1 MHYKFVANTPSINR
15 ISVTIILPFTAAS
28 QSIVTVLA
36 TTNTATQPI
45 PDNHSVT
52 MQTVLC
58 RHCDLVQEITP
69 LTAGQEACCSRCN
82 HTLDARHV
90 QPILRPVLYAATAL
104 FMLLLANLFPFVSM
118 FVAGDRHQMSFFD
131 TSSVLFQQHHQWLA
145 LLIWLLIQAIPAFCM
160 MAIIYLKLG
169 MLYKLP
175 FRVWVARVLYMLKPW
190 SMVDIFLMGLII
202 SFVKLVAD
210 AEISLGASFWAFC
223 IFCLLHLRV
232 FQVIDQ
238 RELWSKISPAPSL
251 SLNTTVGMGGLE
263 QGLKLCQ
270 VCTGMVLLQHK
281 NCTRCHSTVYPRQ
294 RGSIQNT
301 IALLVAAIILY
312 IPANLL
318 PIMITVSFGDRI
330 ESTIIS
336 GLIIM
341 WQDGAYPVAI
351 IILIASVIVP
361 VAKILVLL
369 WLCYLTRISKA
380 GRQRYSTQ
388 VYRVVDWIGRW
399 SMVDVLVVAIMA
411 ALVRFDLLMTVYP
424 GVGVIVFAAVVILTM
439 LAALSFDPRLLW
451 DTRPVYEGK
460 ASDR

>member
-1 MHYKFVANTPSINR
+1 M
-15 ISVTIILPFTAAS
+15 S
-28 QSIVTVLA
+28 QSTVTVLA
-36 TTNTATQPI
+36 TTSAVTEHAT
-45 PDNHSVT
+45 DNYNDT
-52 MQTVLC
+52 EQTVLC
-58 RHCDLVQEITP
+58 RHCDLVQTIP
-69 LTAGQEACCSRCN
+69 ALIAGQEACCSRCN
-82 HTLDARHV
+82 NTLDARHQ

-118 FVAGDRHQMSFFD
+118 YAAGDRHQMSFFD

-160 MAIIYLKLG
+160 SAIIYLKLA
-169 MLYKLP
+169 MVYKLP
-175 FRVWVARVLYMLKPW
+175 FSVWVARVLYMLKPW

-210 AEISLGASFWAFC
+210 AEISLGPSFWAFC

-232 FQVIDQ
+232 FQVIDR
-238 RELWSKISPAPSL
+238 RELWSKIAPTPAIEL
-251 SLNTTVGMGGLE
+251 STKVGQGGLE

-270 VCTGMVLLQHK
+270 VCTAMVPVQHK
-281 NCTRCHSTVYPRQ
+281 YCSRCHSRVYSRQ
-294 RGSIQNT
+294 PNSIQNT
-301 IALLVAAIILY
+301 LALLVAAIILY

-318 PIMITVSFGDRI
+318 PIMITESFGDRL

-341 WQDGAYPVAI
+341 WQEGAYPVAI

-361 VAKILVLL
+361 VIKIIVLL
-369 WLCYLTRISKA
+369 WLCYLTRLSKA
-380 GRQRYSTQ
+380 HRQRYSTQ

-411 ALVRFDLLMTVYP
+411 ALVRFDLVMSVYP
-424 GVGVIVFAAVVILTM
+424 GVGVIVFAAVVIITM

-451 DTRPVYEGK
+451 DARLVNKGK
-460 ASDR
+460 QSDG

>member
-1 MHYKFVANTPSINR
+1 M
-15 ISVTIILPFTAAS
+15 S
-28 QSIVTVLA
+28 QFIVTVV
-36 TTNTATQPI
+36 TAPQTKTELVYADSP
-45 PDNHSVT
+45 
-52 MQTVLC
+52 QTVLC
-58 RHCDLVQEITP
+58 RHCDLVQHITP
-69 LTAGQEACCSRCN
+69 LIAGQEACCSRCN
-82 HTLDARHV
+82 HTLDARHQ

-118 FVAGDRHQMSFFD
+118 YVAGDRHQMSFFD
-131 TSSVLFQQHHQWLA
+131 TSSVLFQQHHRWLA

-160 MAIIYLKLG
+160 SAIIYLKLG
-169 MLYKLP
+169 MIYKLP

-210 AEISLGASFWAFC
+210 AEISLGPSFWVFC

-232 FQVIDQ
+232 FQVIDR
-238 RELWSKISPAPSL
+238 RELWSKIAATPALAVSAK
-251 SLNTTVGMGGLE
+251 VGVTGLE

-270 VCTGMVLLQHK
+270 VCTAIVPLAHK
-281 NCTRCHSTVYPRQ
+281 HCSRCQSRVFARQPR
-294 RGSIQNT
+294 SLQNT
-301 IALLVAAIILY
+301 LALLVAAIILY

-318 PIMITVSFGDRI
+318 PIMITVSFGDKL

-341 WQDGAYPVAI
+341 WQEGAYPVAI

-361 VAKILVLL
+361 VVKILVLL
-369 WLCYLTRISKA
+369 WLCYLTRLANSS
-380 GRQRYSTQ
+380 RQRYSTK

-424 GVGVIVFAAVVILTM
+424 GVGVIVFAAVVIITM

-451 DTRPVYEGK
+451 DTRLVNEGK
-460 ASDR
+460 ISD

>member
-1 MHYKFVANTPSINR
+1 M
-15 ISVTIILPFTAAS
+15 
-28 QSIVTVLA
+28 TVLA
-36 TTNTATQPI
+36 TTTTTEVT
-45 PDNHSVT
+45 PDNDSD
-52 MQTVLC
+52 MAQTVLC
-58 RHCDLVQEITP
+58 RHCDLVQTIP
-69 LTAGQEACCSRCN
+69 SLSAGQEACCSRCN
-82 HTLDARHV
+82 NTLDARHQ

-118 FVAGDRHQMSFFD
+118 YAAGDKHQMSFFD

-160 MAIIYLKLG
+160 SAIIYLKLG

-175 FRVWVARVLYMLKPW
+175 FRIWVARVLYMLKPW
-190 SMVDIFLMGLII
+190 SMVDIFLMGLIV

-210 AEISLGASFWAFC
+210 AEISLGPSFWAFC

-232 FQVIDQ
+232 FQVIDR
-238 RELWSKISPAPSL
+238 RELWSKIAPSPKL
-251 SLNTTVGMGGLE
+251 SLATTVGLGGLE
-263 QGLKLCQ
+263 QGVKLCQ
-270 VCTGMVLLQHK
+270 VCTAIVPLQHK
-281 NCTRCHSTVYPRQ
+281 HCSRCQSRVYPRLP
-294 RGSIQNT
+294 GSIQNT
-301 IALLVAAIILY
+301 LALLIAAVILY

-318 PIMITVSFGDRI
+318 PIMITVSFGERL

-341 WQDGAYPVAI
+341 WQEGAYPVAI

-369 WLCYLTRISKA
+369 WLCYLTRLSKTS
-380 GRQRYSTQ
+380 RQRYSTQ
-388 VYRVVDWIGRW
+388 VYRLVDWIGRW

-424 GVGVIVFAAVVILTM
+424 GVGVLVFAAVVIITM

-451 DTRPVYEGK
+451 DTQQVNKGSV
-460 ASDR
+460 SDG